1 MPVSLAAPWFNRSLL
16 SLALCLWAV
25 LLVLALYGAYL
36 STSLALPKSEDH
48 KPLLVYGAPFLLKP
62 DLHIGESRLIERLI
76 RLGYHPVSSDIR
88 APGEY
93 RTSDHAIDIYL
104 HDQPDAH
111 IEASAIR
118 LALEQ
123 ERVARITLIEQAED
137 VFPVHLEPQLI
148 SGVRGESRQV
158 REWLPLASI
167 PRQVIETVLTVED
180 RRFYEHHGI
189 DPIAVARA
197 IWANVVKGGLTQGGS
212 TITQQLA
219 KNLFYSPQRT
229 FTRKLRSEPRQVREW
244 LPLASIPRQVIE
256 TVLTVEDR
264 RFYEHHGIDPIAVAR
279 AIWANVVKGGLTQGG
294 STITQ
299 QLAKNLFYSP
309 QRTFT
314 RKLKESVA
322 ALVL

>member
-1 MPVSLAAPWFNRSLL
+1 M
-16 SLALCLWAV
+16 
-25 LLVLALYGAYL
+25 
-36 STSLALPKSEDH
+36 SLALPRSEDP
-48 KPLLVYGAPFLLKP
+48 KPLLVYGGRGLIKL

-104 HDQPDAH
+104 HDQPDTH

-167 PRQVIETVLTVED
+167 PRPVIETVLTVED
-180 RRFYEHHGI
+180 RRVYELHGI
-189 DPIAVARA
+189 PPVPVPGAVWARFFMDGCA
-197 IWANVVKGGLTQGGS
+197 QVGDGC
-212 TITQQLA
+212 
-219 KNLFYSPQRT
+219 QR
-229 FTRKLRSEPRQVREW
+229 R
-244 LPLASIPRQVIE
+244 
-256 TVLTVEDR
+256 
-264 RFYEHHGIDPIAVAR
+264 VA
-279 AIWANVVKGGLTQGG
+279 
-294 STITQ
+294 
-299 QLAKNLFYSP
+299 
-309 QRTFT
+309 
-314 RKLKESVA
+314 
-322 ALVL
+322 